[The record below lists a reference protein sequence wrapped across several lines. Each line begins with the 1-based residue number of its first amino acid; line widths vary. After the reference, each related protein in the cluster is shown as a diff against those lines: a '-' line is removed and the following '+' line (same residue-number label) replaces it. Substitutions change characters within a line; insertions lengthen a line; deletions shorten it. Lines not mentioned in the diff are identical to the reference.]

1 MHSTGKTGHL
11 IDGPYERFEPGRY
24 RLVLKGSAKNWTEK
38 EALGIVCN
46 HHGQHRME
54 EFKLTWRMPGEYQE
68 EHEFSLNIACENI
81 GIRVFVSEQSAL
93 SVETLSFEN
102 I

>member
-1 MHSTGKTGHL
+1 
-11 IDGPYERFEPGRY
+11 
-24 RLVLKGSAKNWTEK
+24 
-38 EALGIVCN
+38 
-46 HHGQHRME
+46 ME